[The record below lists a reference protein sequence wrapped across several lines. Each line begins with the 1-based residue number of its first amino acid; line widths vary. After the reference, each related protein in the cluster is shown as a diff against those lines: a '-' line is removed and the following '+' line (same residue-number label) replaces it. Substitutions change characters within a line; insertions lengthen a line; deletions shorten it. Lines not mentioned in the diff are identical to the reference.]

1 MSIFNTMKVSA
12 SGLAAE
18 RVRMDLIADNIAN
31 VETTRTAQGGPYKRK
46 MAVFATKNNTSFSQM
61 LKNETSRLLGVK
73 VSRIVEDKSPSKLVY
88 DPNHP
93 DAFTEGDL
101 EGYLALP
108 NVDIVKEMVDMI
120 GASRAYEANVTVLN
134 GAKTMATKA
143 LEIGRG

>member
-61 LKNETSRLLGVK
+61 LKNENSRLQGVK
-73 VSRIVEDKSPSKLVY
+73 VSKIVEDKSPSKLVY

-93 DAFTEGDL
+93 DAFTEGEL